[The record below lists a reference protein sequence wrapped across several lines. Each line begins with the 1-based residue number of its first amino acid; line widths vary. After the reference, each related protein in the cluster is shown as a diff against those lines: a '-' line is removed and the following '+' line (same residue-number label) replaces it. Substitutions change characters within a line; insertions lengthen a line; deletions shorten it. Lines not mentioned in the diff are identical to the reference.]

1 LRKQLIGGKG
11 KMKRFI
17 TGLVCALAITLI
29 ASFGVAAKDKTKKR
43 TVEFTQDVMVNG
55 TVLKAGTYDVKY
67 NEETGD
73 LSISRN
79 GKVKATTT
87 AHLEPR
93 STEAKD
99 TAVMLVNTGGAVAE
113 FRGITFG
120 GSNQNVIVGSSGG
133 SSSAQ

>member
-1 LRKQLIGGKG
+1 
-11 KMKRFI
+11 MKRFI
-17 TGLVCALAITLI
+17 TGFACALAIALF
-29 ASFGVAAKDKTKKR
+29 ASLGIAAKDKTKRK
-43 TVEFTQDVMVNG
+43 TVEFTQDVAVNG
-55 TVLKAGTYDVKY
+55 TVVKAGTYDVKY
-67 NEETGD
+67 NEESGE
-73 LSISRN
+73 LSIIKD

-93 STEAKD
+93 SNEAKD
-99 TAVMLVNTGGAVAE
+99 TAVIIANTGGAVAE